1 LGKCYTMKK
10 LVFLILFILSF
21 GCKNNSEQLSTIKG
35 SYIFFEDD
43 AVLQTK
49 DEIYGVYMNE
59 KTLEL
64 NEKAKA
70 LKAKTSEIIY
80 VELKGNISTEEDE
93 KIKWEKKFDIVEI
106 ISVSQKKQAKNTLIL
121 GTE

>member
-35 SYIFFEDD
+35 SYIFFEDA

>member
-1 LGKCYTMKK
+1 MKK

-35 SYIFFEDD
+35 SYIFFEDA

-121 GTE
+121 GTK

>member
-35 SYIFFEDD
+35 SYIFFEDA

-106 ISVSQKKQAKNTLIL
+106 ISVSQKNKQKTL
-121 GTE
+121 

>member
-1 LGKCYTMKK
+1 MGKCYTMKK

-35 SYIFFEDD
+35 SYIFFEDA

>member
-1 LGKCYTMKK
+1 MKR
-10 LVFLILFILSF
+10 LVFLTVLIFSF

-35 SYIFFEDD
+35 SYIFFEDA

-70 LKAKTSEIIY
+70 LNAKTSEIIY
-80 VELKGNISTEEDE
+80 VELKGSISTEKDE
-93 KIKWEKKFDIVEI
+93 KIKWEKKFDIKEI
-106 ISVSQKKQAKNTLIL
+106 ISVTPKKQSKNTLIL
-121 GTE
+121 GSE